1 MKLLLGTWAFIF
13 TLTTGDIREIEYNGK
28 TYPTI
33 YGVEKFNGK
42 YAGDKAGFLELRPDG
57 TGTYVYDIFGIAP
70 ADCIK
75 GPISFEYGFLVDE
88 NNSPIKL
95 ERDYGWSYPVLFK
108 VTGETAFQ
116 GCRTKV
122 MLDFI
127 LEKKDGSLHVSS
139 SDNWV
144 KQ

>member
-1 MKLLLGTWAFIF
+1 MKGLVAALLVLLSIS
-13 TLTTGDIREIEYNGK
+13 DIREIEYNGK
-28 TYPTI
+28 SYPTI

-42 YAGDKAGFLELRPDG
+42 FTGNKDGYLELRPDG

-70 ADCIK
+70 ADCVK
-75 GPISFEYGFLVDE
+75 GPIEFEYGFLVDD
-88 NNSPIKL
+88 NNEPIKL
-95 ERDYGWSYPVLFK
+95 EREYGWSYPVLFS

-116 GCRTKV
+116 GCRTSV

-139 SDNWV
+139 SDDWV